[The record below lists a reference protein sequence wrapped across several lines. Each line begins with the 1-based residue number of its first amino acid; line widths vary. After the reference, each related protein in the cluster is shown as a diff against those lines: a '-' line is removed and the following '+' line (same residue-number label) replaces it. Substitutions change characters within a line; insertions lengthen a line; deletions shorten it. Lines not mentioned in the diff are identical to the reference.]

1 MHINSSKNMFYTFG
15 IVFIA
20 LDMKTANIPFG
31 GEHCS
36 GIIIIL
42 AFIYLGVPFVFFL
55 IHELFGNLSVR
66 VTANIV

>member
-1 MHINSSKNMFYTFG
+1 MHINSSKNMFYT
-15 IVFIA
+15 
-20 LDMKTANIPFG
+20 LWHRLYCPWYEDCQHPFG

-55 IHELFGNLSVR
+55 IHELFGNLTVR